1 MLDELMFWVVLLFIV
16 LPMLEGLLGKKGN
29 QKPPPG
35 KERERG
41 QRGQRGRE
49 FPGPP
54 RQRRSPRAE
63 PGSRPVPGSSPGA
76 AGSSGDVSEVSRPAP
91 AGASD
96 RPWWESEPEDQ
107 GGDVNVRAEDIT
119 TPEDLWAVLTGRGQP
134 SSERPS
140 LPESEPPAPAP
151 RSEDPVPRERVP
163 ERTSPGTEP
172 TGAAGRQPPAE
183 WREQPRDLT
192 AGAGAIGTQGEVGS
206 GAEAGE
212 LAPGRSGDLDSTSAS
227 LAPVAGGDAFGR
239 RSAGSRLLGNRGE
252 LRRAII
258 LKEVLGPPKALDDTG

>member
-1 MLDELMFWVVLLFIV
+1 MFDELMFWVILLFIV
-16 LPMLEGLLGKKGN
+16 LPMLEGLLGKKGK

-41 QRGQRGRE
+41 QPGRE

-54 RQRRSPRAE
+54 RQRRSPPAE
-63 PGSRPVPGSSPGA
+63 PGSRQVPGSTPGTA
-76 AGSSGDVSEVSRPAP
+76 DSSGDVSEESRPAP

-107 GGDVNVRAEDIT
+107 QRDAHVRAGDIT
-119 TPEDLWAVLTGRGQP
+119 SPEDLWAVLTGRNQP
-134 SSERPS
+134 SHERAP
-140 LPESEPPAPAP
+140 LPQGAPPRPAP
-151 RSEDPVPRERVP
+151 RPEDRLPREGGP
-163 ERTSPGTEP
+163 ERATPGAEP
-172 TGAAGRQPPAE
+172 AGAAGRQPHAE

-192 AGAGAIGTQGEVGS
+192 TGAGAIGAQGEVGS

-212 LAPGRSGDLDSTSAS
+212 LGPGRSGDRDSSSES

-239 RSAGSRLLGNRGE
+239 RSAATRLLGNRGE

>member
-1 MLDELMFWVVLLFIV
+1 MFDELMFWVILLFIV
-16 LPMLEGLLGKKGN
+16 LPMLEGLLGKKGK

-41 QRGQRGRE
+41 QPERE
-49 FPGPP
+49 FPGPRRQGRRP
-54 RQRRSPRAE
+54 RAETGSPRA
-63 PGSRPVPGSSPGA
+63 PGSTRGT
-76 AGSSGDVSEVSRPAP
+76 AGSSRDIPEESRPAP

-107 GGDVNVRAEDIT
+107 GGDANVRAEDIT
-119 TPEDLWAVLTGRGQP
+119 APEDLWAVLTGRGQP

-140 LPESEPPAPAP
+140 LPETEPPSPAP
-151 RSEDPVPRERVP
+151 RSADPVPRERVP
-163 ERTSPGTEP
+163 ERTSPGIEP
-172 TGAAGRQPPAE
+172 TVAAGSQPHTE

-212 LAPGRSGDLDSTSAS
+212 LGPGRSGDLDSTSAS